1 MYHHNQVLSLPYR
14 LQKVGQ
20 LSEKL
25 HFSYLLS
32 QFFVLQS
39 GVEFFLSDDLI
50 QIKDGT
56 QRTNIL
62 SGDYIPTD
70 GSGRLLITD
79 ISLTYGQTQT
89 SDDSALFCHAT
100 RDVITVRQLDIG
112 DWYLQPDFETT
123 TSTAIGDGI
132 DGDNDLGWTRDRG
145 SVNER
150 RSLYRQVKLRRV
162 SQTAMEGKF
171 TCHIPEDSNNNKY
184 LFILYPS
191 EYETHCMVTSI
202 RAFYLQFCQ
211 WGQSLRW

>member
-89 SDDSALFCHAT
+89 SNDSALFCHAT
-100 RDVITVRQLDIG
+100 RDVKTVHQLDIG

-123 TSTAIGDGI
+123 TAIGERI
-132 DGDNDLGWTRDRG
+132 DGGNDRG
-145 SVNER
+145 WMRER
-150 RSLYRQVKLRRV
+150 GNVFLYKSSPLYRQVRLKRV
-162 SQTAMEGKF
+162 SETAVEGKF

-184 LFILYPS
+184 LFILYPN

-202 RAFYLQFCQ
+202 RAFY
-211 WGQSLRW
+211 S